1 MEVWWAGQIRPD
13 GRRKM
18 HVTGRCFCG
27 DVQYEAEV
35 NEKQVGICHC
45 TSCQRNSGTAFRVTV
60 YGDGENFR
68 LISGELSTFEHVA
81 DSGATRS
88 RAFCPKCGTHIYV
101 RSIGGGGIPMWGF
114 RVGTIDQ
121 RDKLVPNAQGWC
133 RSAQP
138 WAIIESLPQIAT
150 QLGAEEIARRMAK

>member
-1 MEVWWAGQIRPD
+1 
-13 GRRKM
+13 M
-18 HVTGRCFCG
+18 HVTGKCFCG

-35 NEKQVGICHC
+35 NETTVGVCHC
-45 TSCQRNSGTAFRVTV
+45 TSCQVNSGSAYRVTV
-60 YGDGENFR
+60 YGDGDSFT

-101 RSIGGGGIPMWGF
+101 RSIGGGGVPMWGF

-121 RDKLVPNAQGWC
+121 RDTLVPKAQLWC
-133 RSAQP
+133 RSAQQ
-138 WAIIESLPQIAT
+138 WAIIDSLPQHET
-150 QLGAEEIARRMAK
+150 QPGAEEIARFFGK